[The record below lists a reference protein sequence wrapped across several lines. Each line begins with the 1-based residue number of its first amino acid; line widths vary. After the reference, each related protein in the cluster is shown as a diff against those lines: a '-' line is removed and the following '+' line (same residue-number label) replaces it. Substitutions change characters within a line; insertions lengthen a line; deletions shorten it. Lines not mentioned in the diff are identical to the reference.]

1 MRNICFMKK
10 YCLPIVL
17 FLLLFS
23 AASAHEDTSLSVIY
37 TSTVKNLHFL
47 PKNMHVFIDTNNNTD
62 IQTLRGIRFL
72 HLNEKPRRTVEKHL
86 MIDSKVYLL
95 FWINNDE
102 DKPRD
107 FFITPGI
114 YAKECVLFTR
124 INNDF
129 PWKEIPGQIVPDK
142 NEDAYRYFTIQ
153 PGEEIQVLV
162 RSRYARTNIITLN
175 PYLINP
181 IFFDDHINNIH
192 TNWFGVN
199 TFTYVLCGLLLM
211 MLLYS
216 LANYLQN
223 YKRAFLYYSIYA
235 LCMGT
240 LLFLKAALYK
250 RSTPFNFFNE
260 EYLDYFLQMLGYI
273 FYIGFTRMFL
283 DTPKK
288 FPTLN
293 KMFII
298 AEVVLGVFLVTFS
311 ILYFTNS
318 RYNNLAFVENT
329 SKFFLIFLGIM
340 YIILGIVK
348 RNRLMNYLLAGNVSN
363 LLMGVFSQYLIL
375 VPSTT
380 IVPNTGLFRQS
391 LVYFEVGIF
400 LELIFFLL
408 GLVYKNKIELIE
420 KVKMDEAIKQ
430 EAEKQE
436 YEKQIAV
443 LSAQQDERSRIS
455 ADMHDELGSGV
466 TAIRLLSEIAR
477 QKTKAQP
484 IDEISR
490 ISYNANELMT
500 KMNAIIWSMNPGN
513 DTLNSLVAYIR
524 SYASEYLDN
533 FDMDYHINVP
543 SEVPNT
549 MISGVKRRNI
559 FLVLKES
566 INNVMKHAAA
576 TEVTISIQFN
586 HQMIIEISDNGKGI
600 NPEQLNQ
607 FGNGLKNMQRRMES
621 IGGSFSIYNNQGT
634 TVKME
639 IPI

>member
-23 AASAHEDTSLSVIY
+23 TASAHEDTSLSVIY

-114 YAKECVLFTR
+114 YAKECVLYSR
-124 INNDF
+124 LSNDF
-129 PWKEIPGQIVPDK
+129 PWKEIPGQIVPEK

-250 RSTPFNFFNE
+250 RSTSFNFFNE
-260 EYLDYFLQMLGYI
+260 EYLDYFLQILGYI

-318 RYNNLAFVENT
+318 PYNNLAFVENT

-348 RNRLMNYLLAGNVSN
+348 RNKLMNYLLAGNVSN
-363 LLMGVFSQYLIL
+363 LLMGAFSQYLIL

-513 DTLNSLVAYIR
+513 DTVNSLVAYIR

-533 FDMDYHINVP
+533 FDMDYHIKIP

-566 INNVMKHAAA
+566 INNVMKHADA

-621 IGGSFSIYNNQGT
+621 IGGNFSIYNNQGT

>member
-1 MRNICFMKK
+1 
-10 YCLPIVL
+10 
-17 FLLLFS
+17 
-23 AASAHEDTSLSVIY
+23 
-37 TSTVKNLHFL
+37 
-47 PKNMHVFIDTNNNTD
+47 MHVFLDTNNNTD
-62 IQTLRGIRFL
+62 IQSLRGIRFL
-72 HLNEKPRRTVEKHL
+72 HLNENPKQSVAKHL

-102 DKPRD
+102 NKPRD

-114 YAKECVLFTR
+114 FAKECVLFTR

-129 PWKEIPGQIVPDK
+129 PWQEIPGQIVPDK
-142 NEDAYRYFTIQ
+142 NEDAYRYFTIP
-153 PGEEIQVLV
+153 PGVEMQILV
-162 RSRYARTNIITLN
+162 RSRYAKTNVIALN

-192 TNWFGVN
+192 TTWFGVN
-199 TFTYVLCGLLLM
+199 TFTYLLCGLLLM

-223 YKRAFLYYSIYA
+223 YNRAFLYYSIYA
-235 LCMGT
+235 FCMAL
-240 LLFLKAALYK
+240 LLFLKATLYK

-260 EYLDYFLQMLGYI
+260 EYLDYFLQILGYI
-273 FYIGFTRMFL
+273 FYIRFTRMFL

-288 FPTLN
+288 YTTLN

-298 AEVVLGVFLVTFS
+298 AEVVLGVFLLVFS
-311 ILYFTNS
+311 VFYFTNTS
-318 RYNNLAFVENT
+318 YTKLVFVENA

-348 RNRLMNYLLAGNVSN
+348 RDKLMNYLLAGNISN
-363 LLMGVFSQYLIL
+363 LLMGAFSQYLIL
-375 VPSTT
+375 VPTT
-380 IVPNTGLFRQS
+380 NIVPASGLFRQS

-408 GLVYKNKIELIE
+408 GLVYKNKMELIE

-436 YEKQIAV
+436 FQKQIAV

-466 TAIRLLSEIAR
+466 TAIRLLSEIAL

-484 IDEISR
+484 IDEIVR

-513 DTLNSLVAYIR
+513 DTVNSLVAYIR

-533 FDMDYHINVP
+533 FNMEYHINVP
-543 SEVPNT
+543 SEIPNT

-586 HQMIIEISDNGKGI
+586 HQMMIKISDNGKGI
-600 NPEQLNQ
+600 NTEQLNQ

-621 IGGSFSIYNNQGT
+621 IGGNFSIYNNNGT
-634 TVKME
+634 TVTME
-639 IPI
+639 IPF

>member
-1 MRNICFMKK
+1 MKK
-10 YCLPIVL
+10 NGLLIVL
-17 FLLLFS
+17 FLFLFS
-23 AASAHEDTSLSVIY
+23 TARAHEDTSLSVIY

-47 PKNMHVFIDTNNNTD
+47 QKNMHVFIDSNNNVD

-72 HLNEKPRRTVEKHL
+72 HLNQRPRRSVAKPL

-95 FWINNDE
+95 FWLNNDE

-107 FFITPGI
+107 FFITPGTF
-114 YAKECVLFTR
+114 AKECVIYTR
-124 INNDF
+124 INNDN
-129 PWKEIPGQIVPDK
+129 PWVEFPGQIVANK
-142 NEDAYRYFTIQ
+142 NEDAYRYFTIP
-153 PGEEIQVLV
+153 PGIEMQVLV
-162 RSRYARTNIITLN
+162 RSSYARTNIIRLN

-223 YKRAFLYYSIYA
+223 YKREFLYYSIYA
-235 LCMGT
+235 LCIGT
-240 LLFLKAALYK
+240 LLFLKAALYN
-250 RSTPFNFFNE
+250 RSTSFNFFNE

-283 DTPKK
+283 NTPTKY
-288 FPTLN
+288 PTLN

-298 AEVVLGVFLVTFS
+298 AEVVLGVFLVVFS
-311 ILYFTNS
+311 IFYFTDAAY
-318 RYNNLAFVENT
+318 RNLSITENA

-340 YIILGIVK
+340 YIVLGIVK

-363 LLMGVFSQYLIL
+363 LLMGAISVYLIL
-375 VPSTT
+375 VPTT
-380 IVPNTGLFRQS
+380 SIVPATGLFRQS

-477 QKTKAQP
+477 QKTKDHP
-484 IDEISR
+484 VEEISR

-513 DTLNSLVAYIR
+513 DTVNSLVAYIR

-533 FDMDYHINVP
+533 FDMAYHITVP
-543 SEVPNT
+543 DHVPNS

-576 TEVTISIQFN
+576 TEVRISIAFN

-600 NPEQLNQ
+600 NNDQLNQ

-621 IGGSFSIYNNQGT
+621 IGGRFSIYNHDGA
-634 TVKME
+634 TVKLE
-639 IPI
+639 IPL